1 MLGEVFS
8 AGIFGTDALLV
19 NVEVDV
25 QPMGLP
31 GWNMVG
37 LLETA
42 VKEAKDRVSAAIR
55 NSGFSLVNRRTII
68 NLAPGYIKKSGPH
81 FDLPIAVGLLTAW
94 DICRPH
100 SHKRY
105 LFAGELSLTGNLL
118 PIAGTLVMA
127 ITAKNAKLDGIL
139 VPASNLAEARMV
151 DEIESI
157 GFNTLSEVIHFLNTG
172 EKPDI
177 DIRLQELPKTP
188 HLDYSEVRGQE
199 SAKRAIEIAAA
210 GGHNVLMI
218 GPPGTGKTML
228 AERLPTI
235 LPPLDKKEAVETLK
249 ILSLHGLLNGP
260 TPLPTTRPFRA
271 PHHSAS
277 YAGLIG
283 GGNGVPRI
291 GEISLAHHG
300 VLFLDEIGEFRKD
313 VLEVLR
319 QPLESG
325 KVCVVRSGVS
335 ITYEARFQLVSAMN
349 PCRCGYYGHPTKP
362 CICSLTQI
370 QQYRRKISGPLM
382 DRIDLHLEV
391 QPPPH
396 ADLLDGVT
404 SESSENIRKR
414 VLAARR
420 IQEQRYGKAMCNAY
434 LGPRDIQIHCPLTKG
449 AQQFIKN
456 AAKKYSFSGRAL
468 FRTIKVARTIADL
481 LENKDIDTPHLAE
494 ALHYRP
500 IERLIGM

>member
-1 MLGEVFS
+1 MFGEVFS

-19 NVEVDV
+19 KVEVDV
-25 QPMGLP
+25 QPSGMP

-42 VKEAKDRVSAAIR
+42 VKEARDRVAAAIR
-55 NSGFSLVNRRTII
+55 NSGFALISRRTII
-68 NLAPGYIKKSGPH
+68 NLAPGHIKKSGPH
-81 FDLPIAVGLLTAW
+81 FDLPIAMGLLTAW
-94 DICRPH
+94 DVCQPQ
-100 SHKRY
+100 SNKRY
-105 LFAGELSLTGNLL
+105 LFAGELSLTGSLL

-127 ITAKNAKLDGIL
+127 LAARDAKLDGIII
-139 VPASNLAEARMV
+139 PAQNLAEAQMV
-151 DEIESI
+151 ETIEAV
-157 GFNTLSEVIHFLNTG
+157 GFNTLAEVVHFLNTG

-177 DIRLQELPKTP
+177 AIRKADAPPDIP
-188 HLDYSEVRGQE
+188 LDYAEVRGQE
-199 SAKRAIEIAAA
+199 LAKRAIEIAAA

-218 GPPGTGKTML
+218 GPPGTGKTMI

-235 LPPLDKKEAVETLK
+235 LPPLTKKEAIETLK
-249 ILSLHGLLNGP
+249 ILSLHGLLRGDAE
-260 TPLPTTRPFRA
+260 LPTVRPFRA

-283 GGNGVPRI
+283 GGSGVPRV

-300 VLFLDEIGEFRKD
+300 VLFLDELGEFQKN

-325 KVCVVRSGVS
+325 QIRIVRAGVS
-335 ITYEARFQLVSAMN
+335 ITYDALFQLIAAMN

-362 CICSLTQI
+362 CICTLPQI
-370 QQYRRKISGPLM
+370 QQYRAKVSGPLI
-382 DRIDLHLEV
+382 DRIDLHLEIS
-391 QPPPH
+391 PPPH
-396 ADLLDGVT
+396 ADLLDPT
-404 SESSENIRKR
+404 PSESSVEIRER
-414 VLAARR
+414 VLQARQQ
-420 IQEQRYGKAMCNAY
+420 QEARYGKGVYNAA
-434 LGPRDIQIHCPLTKG
+434 LISRDMQTFCPLSRQ

-481 LENKDIDTPHLAE
+481 LGNDNIDTAHIAE

-500 IERLIGM
+500 IERLIG

>member
-25 QPMGLP
+25 QPSGLP

-42 VKEAKDRVSAAIR
+42 VKEARDRVSAAIR

-94 DICRPH
+94 DICHPCE
-100 SHKRY
+100 HKKY
-105 LFAGELSLTGNLL
+105 LFAGELSLTGALL

-127 ITAKNAKLDGIL
+127 LAAKRAKLDGIIA
-139 VPASNLAEARMV
+139 PASNLAEAQMV
-151 DEIESI
+151 DGIEAI
-157 GFNTLSEVIHFLNTG
+157 GFNNLSEVIHFLNSG

-177 DIRLQELPKTP
+177 DIHYQEKPTAP
-188 HLDYSEVRGQE
+188 HLDFSDVRGQE
-199 SAKRAIEIAAA
+199 SAKRAMEIAAA

-249 ILSLHGLLNGP
+249 ILSLHGLLNDC

-300 VLFLDEIGEFRKD
+300 VLFLDEMGEFQKNA
-313 VLEVLR
+313 LEVLR

-362 CICSLTQI
+362 CICTLHQI
-370 QQYRRKISGPLM
+370 QHYRRKVSGPLI
-382 DRIDLHLEV
+382 DRIDLHMEI

-396 ADLLDGVT
+396 ADLL
-404 SESSENIRKR
+404 EEASSETSVDIRKR
-414 VLAARR
+414 VLKARR
-420 IQEQRYGKAMCNAY
+420 IQEERYGKAMCNAW
-434 LGPRDIQIHCPLTKG
+434 LGPRAIHKHCPLSKA
-449 AQQFIKN
+449 AQQFIKH

-481 LENKDIDTPHLAE
+481 LGNDHVDTPHLAE

-500 IERLIGM
+500 IERLIG